1 MQMFN
6 PTRTVIDGRDS
17 WLFPD
22 GKVLPV
28 ISGGAFDDVITRDE
42 TGALMPEDVAR
53 EILGTIAEESVVMNL
68 GRRLPNMSR
77 KTRRQP
83 VWTQLPQAYFVNGD
97 TGLKQSTMVNWDNVF
112 IEAEEIACYVV
123 IPDAVADD
131 ADYDILA
138 EAKPGIVSAIGK
150 TFDQAVLYGIN
161 APSSWP
167 DPITI
172 GADEAGHNVTVGDVG
187 DLYDDIMGE
196 DGVLAK
202 IEEDGFMPSGHVAA
216 LRMRAKLRGLREKD
230 VDGNATGQPIF
241 VSAKMADGKSSY
253 SLDGETL
260 MFPRNGAIDPAR
272 TLLVSGDW
280 SQLVWAVRQDL
291 TYKVITE
298 GVITDADNNIIMNLP
313 QQDSSALRVVFRVGW
328 ALPNPI
334 NLVNEDAA
342 TRYPFATYEP
352 VGAS

>member
-1 MQMFN
+1 M
-6 PTRTVIDGRDS
+6 PTYNEQIDRD
-17 WLFPD
+17 D
-22 GKVLPV
+22 
-28 ISGGAFDDVITRDE
+28 A
-42 TGALMPEDVAR
+42 GALMPEDVAA

-77 KTRRQP
+77 KQRRLP

-97 TGLKQSTMVNWDNVF
+97 TGLKQSTKASWDNVF

-131 ADYDILA
+131 ADYDILQ
-138 EAKPGIVSAIGK
+138 EVRPGIVSAIGK
-150 TFDQAVLYGIN
+150 TFDQAVMYGIN

-167 DPITI
+167 DPLSI
-172 GADEAGHNVTVGDVG
+172 GIEEAGHRVTLGDVG

-196 DGVLAK
+196 GGVLSL
-202 IEEDGFMPSGHVAA
+202 IEEDGYFPNGHVAA
-216 LRMRAKLRGLREKD
+216 LRLRAKLRGLREKD

-241 VSAKMADGKSSY
+241 TSAKMADGPTTY
-253 SLDGETL
+253 ALDGEQL
-260 MFPRNGAIDPAR
+260 MFPRNGAMDPAR
-272 TLLVSGDW
+272 SLLISGDW
-280 SQLVWAVRQDL
+280 TQLVWSIRQDL

-298 GVITDADNNIIMNLP
+298 GVITDADNNIVINLP

-334 NLVNEDAA
+334 NLVNEDEA
-342 TRYPFATYEP
+342 TRYPFASLEP